1 MAYSLQSRTVQ
12 EAVAPYMSAS
22 VPGANTAAPVCRA
35 IMAPASVGV
44 GVQVD
49 VLVTFTD
56 GSTATLGMLGGH
68 IYSMAAVETNNAG
81 VIFFY

>member
-35 IMAPASVGV
+35 IINPTTAGV
-44 GVQVD
+44 GV
-49 VLVTFTD
+49 TFAD
-56 GSTATLGMLGGH
+56 GSTATIVMNTGI
-68 IYSMAAVETNNAG
+68 IYPFAATETNSST
-81 VIFFY
+81 VIFLY